1 MTTALAQLVE
11 RPFPDAKLVFITTA
25 ASAQDGN
32 HDWLIE
38 DLNRV
43 YELGWGQF
51 NVLEINGLP
60 RQIVLRRLTDA
71 DVIYVEGGNVYHLA
85 RSIIE
90 AGLVAELLRMLEY
103 KVYVGVS
110 AGSMLFA
117 RRLTDRLTALFGT
130 DDELYQLNGRT
141 ALSPFDLF
149 DWFVQP
155 HVDFTSWDP
164 MSAARLG
171 CPLYAIDD
179 QTALRVVG
187 RHVEVVSE
195 GLWTLVDGFGAS
207 DEPPDGSS

>member
-1 MTTALAQLVE
+1 MTTALAQLVD
-11 RPFPDAKLVFITTA
+11 RPFPDAKLVVVTTA
-25 ASAQDGN
+25 ASAQDGH

-43 YELGWGQF
+43 YDLGWGQF
-51 NVLEINGLP
+51 NILEINGLP
-60 RQIVLRRLTDA
+60 RQIVLRRLADA
-71 DVIYVEGGNVYHLA
+71 DVIYFEGGNAYHLA
-85 RSIIE
+85 RSVVE
-90 AGLVAELLRMLEY
+90 ADLVAELLRMLEY

-130 DDELYQLNGRT
+130 DDELYQLNDRVPV
-141 ALSPFDLF
+141 SPFDLF

-164 MSAARLG
+164 MSAVRLG
-171 CPLYAIDD
+171 CPLYAVDD

-195 GLWTLVDGFGAS
+195 GLWRFVDGTGAN
-207 DEPPDGSS
+207 DEAP